1 MAAMKNGVIKINAFQ
16 ILDDIAKK
24 HNVKAQAWAKA
35 AFGKPI
41 FSSRISELRK
51 LHTQHE
57 TGEYG
62 EKVGRVLSADKLKA
76 LLDGLKKIIG
86 GDVVRKELI
95 DKLAA
100 VKTDMERN
108 MILLMVADEKDQK
121 AIRLFLEALVDKK

>member
-62 EKVGRVLSADKLKA
+62 IRPYG
-76 LLDGLKKIIG
+76 
-86 GDVVRKELI
+86 
-95 DKLAA
+95 
-100 VKTDMERN
+100 M
-108 MILLMVADEKDQK
+108 MIREVPA
-121 AIRLFLEALVDKK
+121 